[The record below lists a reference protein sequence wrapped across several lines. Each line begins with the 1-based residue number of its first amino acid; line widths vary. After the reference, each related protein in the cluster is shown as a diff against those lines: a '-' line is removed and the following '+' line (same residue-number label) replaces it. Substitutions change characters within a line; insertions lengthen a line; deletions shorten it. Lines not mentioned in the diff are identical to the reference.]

1 MTVFLKWFQIKVTNI
16 QVISEITTHNFSVT
30 PFILGQVHSYC
41 CPTYI
46 CISVLANLRNIDCFA
61 IFFTILIVLLI
72 WKTLPYTCISFSVS
86 STVHKCFQS
95 SFCPLL
101 LLCKFYILMILSLT
115 GIAIDQL
122 ICLCSGPCIKLTVR
136 SPVINQAAFFTRD
149 ICTLSRTWWGK

>member
-1 MTVFLKWFQIKVTNI
+1 VFLKWFRIKVTNI
-16 QVISEITTHNFSVT
+16 QVISEIARHLFWAKCTVT
-30 PFILGQVHSYC
+30 VVPHIY
-41 CPTYI
+41 
-46 CISVLANLRNIDCFA
+46 ISVLANLRNIDCFA
-61 IFFTILIVLLI
+61 IFFTILIILLI

-101 LLCKFYILMILSLT
+101 LLCKFYILSLT

>member
-1 MTVFLKWFQIKVTNI
+1 MTVFLKWFRIKVTNI
-16 QVISEITTHNFSVT
+16 QVISEIARHLFWAKCTVT
-30 PFILGQVHSYC
+30 VVPH
-41 CPTYI
+41 I

-61 IFFTILIVLLI
+61 IFFTILIILLI

-101 LLCKFYILMILSLT
+101 LLCKFYILSLT